1 MLRLF
6 SALVKIGLAS
16 LITGAVLSALN
27 LSAAELLAEIG
38 LTPDRVFEALQ
49 NGAAWAIPNIVL
61 GSMVIVPIWFVTYLL
76 RPPRNQTGGRLPSP
90 TPPSRAR
97 PSPTR
102 SSTIRSMPN
111 SRHGPPTWLR
121 RSLSPRRRPTGL

>member
-1 MLRLF
+1 MENGQIMLRLL

-38 LTPDRVFEALQ
+38 MTPDRVFALLQ
-49 NGAAWAIPNIVL
+49 EGAAWAIPNIVL

-76 RPPRNQTGGRLPSP
+76 RPPKN
-90 TPPSRAR
+90 
-97 PSPTR
+97 
-102 SSTIRSMPN
+102 
-111 SRHGPPTWLR
+111 
-121 RSLSPRRRPTGL
+121 